1 MEKFL
6 IIIFLALVALG
17 IFSYLAGKFH
27 WFEHQPSDGEQP
39 AEQPAD
45 QSEACCGQHLV
56 CQKDRAA
63 MAQTEIVYYNDE
75 ELDAYRGVP
84 ADSYDEKGL
93 AEFSDV
99 FYTLRPDDVMGWL
112 NSLRLR
118 GIELPDPLRDEAL
131 LIIQERRNAVQ

>member
-6 IIIFLALVALG
+6 IIIFLALAALG
-17 IFSYLAGKFH
+17 IFSYLAGKYH
-27 WFEHQPSDGEQP
+27 WFERPS
-39 AEQPAD
+39 AD
-45 QSEACCGQHLV
+45 EEPSADAAPDESEVCCGQHLV

-75 ELDAYRGVP
+75 ELDAYRGIP
-84 ADSYDEKGL
+84 SDGYDDKGL
-93 AEFSDV
+93 AEFSEV
-99 FYTLRPDDVMGWL
+99 FYTLQPDDMMGWL

-131 LIIQERRNAVQ
+131 MIVSERRNAVQ